1 MCISVLLWQ
10 AHPLYPLLLLANRD
24 EYLDRETEPLKWWE
38 GGKMLGGR
46 DVTAGGTWL
55 ASSREGKVALVTNV
69 REVKSISAAKS
80 RGDLPVRFLQSKK
93 SPMEFAEEV
102 GNEAD
107 EYNGFNLIVA
117 DILSKN
123 MVYVTNR
130 LKGESSSYMTRVS
143 PGVHVLSN
151 ASLDTPWPKAQR
163 LERGFKDLLDE
174 YGVGEIPI
182 IEMVDK
188 LMGNTVKDDISML
201 PGIRSPEIEYEL
213 SSVFVDTLLTER
225 PYGTRSMSALA
236 VKVTGEVFFYEKHL
250 ENGLWKEQTQT
261 YTIEKNDKCVN

>member
-1 MCISVLLWQ
+1 
-10 AHPLYPLLLLANRD
+10 
-24 EYLDRETEPLKWWE
+24 
-38 GGKMLGGR
+38 
-46 DVTAGGTWL
+46 
-55 ASSREGKVALVTNV
+55 
-69 REVKSISAAKS
+69 
-80 RGDLPVRFLQSKK
+80 
-93 SPMEFAEEV
+93 MEFAEEV

-107 EYNGFNLIVA
+107 EYNGFNFIVA

-130 LKGESSSYMTRVS
+130 LKGDSSYMTRVS

-151 ASLDTPWPKAQR
+151 ASLDTPWPK
-163 LERGFKDLLDE
+163 
-174 YGVGEIPI
+174 
-182 IEMVDK
+182 MVDK
-188 LMGNTVKDDISML
+188 LMGNTVKDDIRML

-250 ENGLWKEQTQT
+250 ENGLWKEQSQT
-261 YTIEKNDKCVN
+261 YTIEKNDECVN